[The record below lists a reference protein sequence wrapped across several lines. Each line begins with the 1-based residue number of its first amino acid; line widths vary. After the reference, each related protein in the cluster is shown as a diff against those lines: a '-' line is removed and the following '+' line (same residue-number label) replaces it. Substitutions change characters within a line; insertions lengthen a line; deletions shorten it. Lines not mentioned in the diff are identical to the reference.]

1 MKIGDLRRSQ
11 FMNFDCMWNG
21 LVRDVTAQLEQSDE
35 EVSEVDALKKLLQ
48 FLTST
53 ALLDVDFP
61 LDRGSRM
68 ENLFMEASDAPVL

>member
-35 EVSEVDALKKLLQ
+35 EVSEVDALKKLLE
-48 FLTST
+48 FLKST
-53 ALLDVDFP
+53 ALLDDDFP
-61 LDRGSRM
+61 LEIGSRM
-68 ENLFMEASDAPVL
+68 RNLFMEVPQ

>member
-11 FMNFDCMWNG
+11 FMNYDCMWNG

-35 EVSEVDALKKLLQ
+35 EVSELDVTKKLLE

-53 ALLDVDFP
+53 ALLDADFP
-61 LDRGSRM
+61 LDSGSRM
-68 ENLFMEASDAPVL
+68 RNLFMEVPQ